1 MTFKAA
7 EQLSV
12 EEALDRLPESA
23 VWIRSILARIKRLSP
38 IPQGAR
44 ILEIG
49 ACQGRGLVELERQGY
64 DAYGIE
70 PWDEAR
76 ETAAELANRLG
87 VSFDI
92 RGGAAEDIQFPD
104 EYFDIVIAT
113 SVMEHVANLE
123 RSLFEIHRVLKP
135 GGIFWFNSASA
146 MCPVQQEIRG
156 FPLFGWYP
164 DKVKKRIMLWAK
176 DHRPTLVGHSAAPAL
191 HWWTNRNARD
201 RLAKAGFERSWT
213 RWELRLPEEGNARA
227 ARVIALIKRSRVL
240 QRFAD
245 TLISDCSYAAQKSI
259 DTHSGN

>member
-1 MTFKAA
+1 MTCKAT

-23 VWIRSILARIKRLSP
+23 AWIRSILGRIKRLSP
-38 IPQGAR
+38 ILEGAR

-49 ACQGRGLVELERQGY
+49 ACQGRGLVELEKQGY

-76 ETAAELANRLG
+76 ETATELANRLG
-87 VSFDI
+87 VSFNI
-92 RGGAAEDIQFPD
+92 SGGAAEDIQFPD

-113 SVMEHVANLE
+113 SVMEHVTDLE
-123 RSLFEIHRVLKP
+123 QSLSEIYRVLKP

-164 DKVKKRIMLWAK
+164 DNVKKRVILWAR
-176 DHRPTLVGHSAAPAL
+176 DHRPNLVGHTTAPAL

-201 RLAKAGFERSWT
+201 RLTNAGFARFWT
-213 RWELRLPEEGNARA
+213 RWELRLPDEGGEQA
-227 ARVIALIKRSRVL
+227 ARVVAIIKRSRAL
-240 QRFAD
+240 QRIAD
-245 TLISDCSYAAQKSI
+245 TFISDCSYAAQKSI
-259 DTHSGN
+259 DARSEK